1 VRPGSGAARSRRWPG
16 VDLFAPRDAV
26 AATRALRAVLLLAA
40 LVLGTHTAL
49 QPPATG
55 LGVVVA
61 VVLVLAVAAGMLARV
76 RCPGW
81 AFGAVPVLGV
91 GAVAVLDVLTNDA
104 STAAQVFFLLPVLFA
119 GTHLRPAG
127 AWSVT
132 AVAVAGEAVTTLVL
146 LPLDLALTDC
156 AFVSA
161 VAVATTLVL
170 VRSNRGRDLLLAEL
184 RRQAAVDPL
193 TGLVT
198 RRVLDD
204 AAACALA
211 GADVTGSDV
220 TDGTGLL
227 VIDVDHFKEINDTH
241 GHPAGDALLAHLG
254 ELLRGATGSSAV
266 ACRLGGDEL
275 AVLLPATSL
284 EASARRAALLVDLVR
299 ERPLVL
305 AEPGTAPVRV
315 GATLSIG
322 VAHAPE
328 HAVDLLGLYRAAD
341 DALYRAKRAGRDRA
355 AVATPRDAP
364 VPSEAS
370 VRPPTQRSATAA
382 SEVARVEASTGA
394 GASGLTGLGSAPR

>member
-1 VRPGSGAARSRRWPG
+1 M
-16 VDLFAPRDAV
+16 DLFAPRDAV
-26 AATRALRAVLLLAA
+26 AARRALQAVLLLAA
-40 LVLGTHTAL
+40 VVLGACTAL

-55 LGVVVA
+55 VVRVVVVV
-61 VVLVLAVAAGMLARV
+61 VVLLMVAAAALLV
-76 RCPGW
+76 RLRSPGW
-81 AFGAVPVLGV
+81 ALGAVPVLGV
-91 GAVAVLDVLTNDA
+91 AVVAGLDVVTSDA
-104 STAAQVFFLLPVLFA
+104 TTAAQVFFLLPVLFA
-119 GTHLRPAG
+119 GTHLPRAG

-132 AVAVAGEAVTTLVL
+132 AVAVAGEAVTTLLL
-146 LPLDLALTDC
+146 LPLDQALTDC

-170 VRSNRGRDLLLAEL
+170 LRANRDRDLLLAEL

-211 GADVTGSDV
+211 GSDVAGSDV
-220 TDGTGLL
+220 ADGTGLL
-227 VIDVDHFKEINDTH
+227 VIDVDHFKEVNDTH

-254 ELLRGATGSSAV
+254 GLLREAAEPSAV

-284 EASARRAALLVDLVR
+284 EAAARHAALLVDLVR
-299 ERPLVL
+299 ERPLVQV
-305 AEPGTAPVRV
+305 EPGAAPVRV

-328 HAVDLLGLYRAAD
+328 HAADLLGLYRAAD

-355 AVATPRDAP
+355 AVATPRDAVLGPP
-364 VPSEAS
+364 VTA
-370 VRPPTQRSATAA
+370 PPGPHALPPAQRSPHPAPAA
-382 SEVARVEASTGA
+382 VLR
-394 GASGLTGLGSAPR
+394 R